1 MSLMQNQ
8 LKKLNKSLIH
18 GTRYPLE
25 NLSGVCELTSAGEVN
40 SAMEQGAGLLG
51 VGQVEGD
58 EFTPFRFA
66 LGLPKEVHAK
76 CHFTLKK
83 LFGLRV

>member
-1 MSLMQNQ
+1 MENQ
-8 LKKLNKSLIH
+8 LKNLNKSLIQ

-25 NLSGVCELTSAGEVN
+25 NLSAVCELTSTGEVN
-40 SAMEQGAGLLG
+40 SAMEQGAVLLG

-58 EFTPFRFA
+58 ESTPFRFA
-66 LGLPKEVHAK
+66 LGLPKEVHAN
-76 CHFTLKK
+76 CHVSLKA

>member
-1 MSLMQNQ
+1 MENQ
-8 LKKLNKSLIH
+8 LKNLNKSLIQ

-25 NLSGVCELTSAGEVN
+25 NLIAVCELTSTGEVN
-40 SAMEQGAGLLG
+40 SALERGAVLLG

-58 EFTPFRFA
+58 DTTPFRFA
-66 LGLPKEVHAK
+66 LGLPKEVHAT
-76 CHFTLKK
+76 CHVSLKN